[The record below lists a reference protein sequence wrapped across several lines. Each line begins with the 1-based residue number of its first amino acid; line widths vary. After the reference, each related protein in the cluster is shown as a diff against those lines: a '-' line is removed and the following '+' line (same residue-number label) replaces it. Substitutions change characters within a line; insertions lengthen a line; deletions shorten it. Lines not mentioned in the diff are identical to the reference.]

1 MHADVYID
9 TYTGWSGAE
18 LAGLVRSATSFALQ
32 RALDSLEFSASP
44 STTSPSSPSPPSS
57 SSSSSSTSI
66 SPPSI
71 SPQTLARAAGL
82 EVRVSAED
90 LLRAHHEIEEARPR
104 RRRWSFRASARALFG
119 R

>member
-1 MHADVYID
+1 MYADVYID

-44 STTSPSSPSPPSS
+44 STTSPSSPSS